1 MGGLFNQG
9 LLRKSVQKDYQ
20 EEIRTGDDVANDESW
35 VDASQRLD
43 PDNEWECGKEGNNIT
58 G

>member
-1 MGGLFNQG
+1 MFNQG
-9 LLRKSVQKDYQ
+9 LFRKSVQKDYQ
-20 EEIRTGDDVANDESW
+20 EEIGTGDVVANHEIW
-35 VDASQRLD
+35 IDASQRLD